1 MKRVIILTLAILMAY
16 ITSAQTVF
24 EAVKSSQ
31 TDILGTARYMS
42 VAGAFGALGGDVSS
56 IKDNPAG
63 LGIFRKS
70 ELTATVD
77 AQMQATS
84 ALWGTKSATDSKYS
98 VGVNNLTLVLAGKT
112 WRAESGYA
120 GLVNSNFSFSYNK
133 LRNFNRNMVVKNNSV
148 SQSMTDY
155 LGYFTGNVSEN
166 SLDWDKYP
174 QNSYDTPYQNPDLS
188 WMSVMANY
196 GGLLKPVYNGAV
208 LQEWASFLNVSEKVT
223 PSYMLQESGGINEY
237 SLGWSGNFS
246 NRFFLGATL
255 NLQYLNY
262 QMQSTYDERFSANGG
277 MTLKNTLSTSG
288 AGANVNIGI
297 IAVPVDFIRLGASIH
312 TPMFYTMQ
320 QLNYSTLDFVT
331 GFSGS
336 TQTPTDNYVDY
347 QLQTPLQFNVSTAFI
362 LDKKGFI
369 SAEYVY
375 NNYKGMKLLNI
386 DGDSHAYSYENEDI
400 NTMLENART
409 IKIGG
414 EYRVTDNFSL
424 RAGFANTS
432 NLTNTNVAKIL
443 DVKTVRADPEYFAN
457 NSINYATFGLG
468 YREKNWYVDLAYVNK
483 TIDEDYFAYNSNS
496 LNDNYKVTPANVR
509 TSNNNVVATF
519 GIKF

>member
-1 MKRVIILTLAILMAY
+1 
-16 ITSAQTVF
+16 
-24 EAVKSSQ
+24 
-31 TDILGTARYMS
+31 
-42 VAGAFGALGGDVSS
+42 
-56 IKDNPAG
+56 
-63 LGIFRKS
+63 
-70 ELTATVD
+70 
-77 AQMQATS
+77 
-84 ALWGTKSATDSKYS
+84 
-98 VGVNNLTLVLAGKT
+98 
-112 WRAESGYA
+112 
-120 GLVNSNFSFSYNK
+120 
-133 LRNFNRNMVVKNNSV
+133 
-148 SQSMTDY
+148 
-155 LGYFTGNVSEN
+155 
-166 SLDWDKYP
+166 
-174 QNSYDTPYQNPDLS
+174 
-188 WMSVMANY
+188 
-196 GGLLKPVYNGAV
+196 
-208 LQEWASFLNVSEKVT
+208 
-223 PSYMLQESGGINEY
+223 
-237 SLGWSGNFS
+237 
-246 NRFFLGATL
+246 
-255 NLQYLNY
+255 
-262 QMQSTYDERFSANGG
+262 MQSIYDERFSANGG

-288 AGANVNIGI
+288 AGANVNVGI